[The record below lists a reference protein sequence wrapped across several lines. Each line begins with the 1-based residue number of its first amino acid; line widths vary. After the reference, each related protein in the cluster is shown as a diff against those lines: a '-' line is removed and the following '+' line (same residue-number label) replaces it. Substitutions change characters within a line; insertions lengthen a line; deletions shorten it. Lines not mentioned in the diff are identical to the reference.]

1 MLFPHTTSWR
11 RSVERSPPTGME
23 TCAGTARVVGAG
35 QQAPRVLESW
45 NASDPQQPRATA
57 SVATLF
63 HADGQQPVATI
74 ACDIHAADET
84 TSLSVYPDLLSPPSG
99 EVVTVSIPPELL
111 TPPGPAHIPKPP
123 RAFSTQ

>member
-1 MLFPHTTSWR
+1 
-11 RSVERSPPTGME
+11 ME
-23 TCAGTARVVGAG
+23 ACAGTAKVVGAVPEAP
-35 QQAPRVLESW
+35 QALQSW
-45 NASDPQQPRATA
+45 NSSDPQQPQATA

-63 HADGQQPVATI
+63 PADSQHPVATI

-99 EVVTVSIPPELL
+99 DIVTVTIPPELL
-111 TPPGPAHIPKPP
+111 TPPGPAQIPKPP